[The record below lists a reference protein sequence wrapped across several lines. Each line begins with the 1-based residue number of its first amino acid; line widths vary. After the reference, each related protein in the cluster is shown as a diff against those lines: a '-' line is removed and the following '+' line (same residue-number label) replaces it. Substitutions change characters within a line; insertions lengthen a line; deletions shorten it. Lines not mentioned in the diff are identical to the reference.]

1 VFSFPQAFLTGTL
14 QNFARKTG
22 VAIDLLSFEFKVLDT
37 LNPEK
42 IKQKPEDGCYVYGM
56 YLEGARWNYNVH
68 KLDHSLNRELYS
80 SVPLIHMLPVENRV
94 IPNVYII
101 LNLGNLS
108 MSTIQSLN

>member
-1 VFSFPQAFLTGTL
+1 MFSFPQAFLTGTL